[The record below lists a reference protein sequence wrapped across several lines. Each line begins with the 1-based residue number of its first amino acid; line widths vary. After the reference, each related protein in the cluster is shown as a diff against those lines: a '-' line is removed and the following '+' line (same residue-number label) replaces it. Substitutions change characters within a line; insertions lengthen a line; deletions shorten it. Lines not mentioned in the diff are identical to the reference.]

1 MITSAILYGFLSFLR
16 LILGGI
22 LTAGPVS
29 LDTGIGGALAAVGS
43 SIAVLDVVVDVG
55 LLISTF
61 VGTIVVVEGYIF
73 SYKIIKWIY
82 TKIPGIN

>member
-22 LTAGPVS
+22 LNAAPVT
-29 LDTGIGGALAAVGS
+29 LDTGIGASFASIGS
-43 SIAVLDVVVDVG
+43 VVAVLNVIVDVG
-55 LLISTF
+55 LLIANF
-61 VGTIVVVEGYIF
+61 VAVPVVVEGYIF
-73 SYKIIKWIY
+73 GYKIIKWIY